1 MEILS
6 TGEKIKR
13 SRIYK
18 GVTLKELC
26 DDKISISKMSCIEN
40 GKVKPDR
47 WILDIVA
54 QKLDLDIKYLLK
66 DVREQLV
73 NNLSQFEEGSRHRDF
88 EKDVKINLNYALDYK
103 YYDLAFKLM
112 HILFEFYIEQGKD
125 NKIQNIVTDYYEV
138 AQKNEQV
145 IEVFYRDMA
154 TYFYRNREY
163 VEALTYYN
171 RLRLNAKWLNVNL
184 ECELLYS
191 EASCYTKM
199 GYHNKAYDMLEQAQ
213 HLYSDIENN
222 IIKGKILTLFFNLS
236 IKLKKSINESL
247 IDRIY
252 ELLVGNSKVLATSR
266 FSLGESFFVIG
277 DRVRAIKEIKEA
289 IYLFSKESRELY
301 GDFLNKCTGL
311 LIKNNELEEAES
323 CSDNAL
329 NIAINCDN
337 IKLIERAYYLK
348 AIIFQKRNLYSQSE
362 MYMNLSM
369 DALMKFGNYEQRY
382 KRYLEMANMYYEL
395 KEIRES
401 LKYFTLAMNL
411 EKKL

>member
-13 SRIYK
+13 ARIYK

-26 DDKISISKMSCIEN
+26 SDRISISKMSCIEN

-54 QKLDLDIKYLLK
+54 EKLDLDIKYLLK

-73 NNLSQFEEGSRHRDF
+73 NNLGEFEKGNRQRDF

-145 IEVFYRDMA
+145 IEVFYKDMA

-171 RLRLNAKWLNVNL
+171 RLRLNAKRLDVNL
-184 ECELLYS
+184 ECELLYH

-199 GYHNKAYDMLEQAQ
+199 GYHNKAYDMLEQVQ
-213 HLYSDIENN
+213 HLYANIESN
-222 IIKGKILTLFFNLS
+222 IIKGKLLTLFLNLS
-236 IKLKKSINESL
+236 IKLKKSVDESL
-247 IDRIY
+247 IDKIY

-266 FSLGESFFVIG
+266 FSLGESFFTIG
-277 DRVRAIKEIKEA
+277 DRVRAIKEIREA
-289 IYLFSKESRELY
+289 IYLFAKESKELY

-348 AIIFQKRNLYSQSE
+348 AIIFQKKNLYAQSE

-395 KEIRES
+395 NEIRES